1 MLKLKLKMQC
11 TNGSLGGNNNSP
23 VTKKNYNWNAK
34 HESSKS
40 DIFEEVD

>member
-1 MLKLKLKMQC
+1 MLKLKLKMLGS
-11 TNGSLGGNNNSP
+11 NGSQGNNNSP

-34 HESSKS
+34 HDTSKS